1 MSEIPLL
8 ETDCKISAIAR
19 DAGFSTTSYYNKSF
33 VNWFGHTS
41 QTAFSNANSVF
52 SYMAQ
57 LGFPDRFPLAR
68 SGTRLFSTEPQSQMR
83 TEDVTETMDI
93 RSSISGAGIHI
104 TRIQR

>member
-1 MSEIPLL
+1 MI
-8 ETDCKISAIAR
+8 I
-19 DAGFSTTSYYNKSF
+19 
-33 VNWFGHTS
+33 
-41 QTAFSNANSVF
+41 QMAFSNANSVF
-52 SYMAQ
+52 SHMAQ

-104 TRIQR
+104 TRIQRSDEENPDCMTLSNPFF

>member
-1 MSEIPLL
+1 MVRAYL
-8 ETDCKISAIAR
+8 
-19 DAGFSTTSYYNKSF
+19 AGRYTII
-33 VNWFGHTS
+33 

-68 SGTRLFSTEPQSQMR
+68 SGTRLFSTEPQSQIR

-104 TRIQR
+104 TRIQRSDEESPDCMTLSNPFF

>member
-1 MSEIPLL
+1 MI
-8 ETDCKISAIAR
+8 I
-19 DAGFSTTSYYNKSF
+19 
-33 VNWFGHTS
+33 

-104 TRIQR
+104 TRIQRSDEESPDCMTLSNPFF

>member
-1 MSEIPLL
+1 MVRAYP
-8 ETDCKISAIAR
+8 
-19 DAGFSTTSYYNKSF
+19 AGRYMII
-33 VNWFGHTS
+33 
-41 QTAFSNANSVF
+41 QMAFSNANSVF
-52 SYMAQ
+52 SHMAQ

-104 TRIQR
+104 TRIQRSNEESPDLHDALEPVFLIKQNLK

>member
-1 MSEIPLL
+1 MI
-8 ETDCKISAIAR
+8 I
-19 DAGFSTTSYYNKSF
+19 
-33 VNWFGHTS
+33 
-41 QTAFSNANSVF
+41 QMAFSNANSVF

-104 TRIQR
+104 TRIQRSDEESPDCMTLSNPFF